1 MPNLIFPNDIPSKAN
16 PIDADLLLI
25 ADTEDNS
32 ELKKITIGSIATDI
46 WDDLIVDGSES
57 ATTTYSSVKINDLND
72 AQDTT
77 ISGNYTTLNNAK
89 ANKAGDT
96 FTGQVKLAKGA
107 DIASAAVVNLWAAT
121 GNFVDIT
128 WVITITSLWTTT
140 AGTQVKV
147 RFTGALLL
155 THNATSLILPTGANI
170 TTIANDTA
178 EFVSLGSGNWRCV
191 SYLRYDWS
199 PLTSFDTTTLVTG
212 LTEDTVG
219 DMDADFLFAYD
230 TGGTAN
236 KKQKPNVYRAS
247 DAEAKA
253 GTATNKFL
261 TPAQNEMVW
270 QYGVSTNLL
279 NEWYT
284 IQTPWATWTTTGL
297 SPATFNAGGYWTFT
311 AASDGKTS
319 TLIPWSGSTAQ
330 YSPAQ
335 SKDIRIKIRCKFNNG
350 AGFWLCISGW
360 NVNTADTD
368 VTNWLVRF
376 TKYGGN
382 LFAHNSNWTTKT
394 STDVNS
400 WITLTDWN
408 TYEIVFNPW
417 VDAKFYIN
425 GVLKAT
431 HTTNLPTTGTLNLS
445 IHKWDTGTIETF
457 PPIISFEL

>member
-1 MPNLIFPNDIPSKAN
+1 MADKVFPTDIPTKLN
-16 PIDADLLLI
+16 PVDADILLI
-25 ADTEDNS
+25 ADSEDNS
-32 ELKKITIGSIATDI
+32 EIKQITIGSITTDI
-46 WDDLIVDGSES
+46 ADWIINDAS
-57 ATTTYSSVKINDLND
+57 ASTTTTYSSDKINTLNGT
-72 AQDTT
+72 QDST

-89 ANKAGDT
+89 LNKAAQLR
-96 FTGQVKLAKGA
+96 TGNGAWKTIYNDASGNETELTLGANGTVLQSNGAAAAPTWVAPSVDINGQTEATDWDMDNDLAL
-107 DIASAAVVNLWAAT
+107 IYEASAA
-121 GNFVDIT
+121 
-128 WVITITSLWTTT
+128 
-140 AGTQVKV
+140 
-147 RFTGALLL
+147 
-155 THNATSLILPTGANI
+155 AN
-170 TTIANDTA
+170 
-178 EFVSLGSGNWRCV
+178 R
-191 SYLRYDWS
+191 
-199 PLTSFDTTTLVTG
+199 
-212 LTEDTVG
+212 
-219 DMDADFLFAYD
+219 
-230 TGGTAN
+230 
-236 KKQKPNVYRAS
+236 KQKMNVYRAS

-284 IQTPWATWTTTGL
+284 VQTPWATWTSTGF
-297 SPATFNAGGYWTFT
+297 SPATFNAGGYWIFT

-319 TLIPWSGSTAQ
+319 TLIPWSWSTAQ

-335 SKDIRIKIRCKFNNG
+335 SKDIRIKIRCRFPNS

-360 NVNTADTD
+360 NVNTVDTD

-382 LFAHNSNWTTKT
+382 LFAHNSNGTTKT

-445 IHKWDTGTIETF
+445 IHKGDAGTIETF